1 MPPQPGPI
9 NRILITGA
17 SGFVG
22 RHLMTALGAAF
33 PGAALLTP
41 RFDVRD
47 AAATEQTVR
56 AAAPD
61 ACVHLAAVAAV
72 PQAQREPDLAWDVNL
87 RGTLNLA
94 RALLAHAPGC
104 TLLYPSS
111 GEAYGASFKSG
122 VALTE
127 DAAQQP
133 MNTYGATKAAADIA
147 LGALG
152 SSEALRVIRARP
164 FNHTGPGQSADFAIP
179 AFARQVML
187 VALGRQPP
195 VLRVGALD
203 ALRDFLDVRDVCD
216 AYVRC
221 LQHAASLP
229 PGVVLNIA
237 SGTPRRI
244 GDVLDAL
251 IRVAR
256 VNVKVELDPARLRP
270 SEIPSATGDA
280 SRARDLLGWA
290 PRIPW
295 EQTLTDVLA
304 DWRNRAAA
312 G

>member
-47 AAATEQTVR
+47 PAATEQTVR

-133 MNTYGATKAAADIA
+133 MNTYGATKAAADMA
-147 LGALG
+147 LGALA
-152 SSEALRVIRARP
+152 SSEALRVVRARP

-251 IRVAR
+251 IRVAG